1 MTTAVILN
9 PWAGRGRGA
18 RIRQQLQQALHA
30 ADIEH
35 RLVETEPQGGGAT
48 AVQRALDSGAT
59 RLAAVGGDGTFGQV
73 VSGLLGEGDVAAHSL
88 TLVPIGTG
96 NDFVKSL
103 PGIGVADFAGAAQ
116 RLRAGRPQP
125 IDVGRIEVET
135 AAGCSRHVFINGLG
149 MGLDAAVAVESHK
162 IRGLSGPLIY
172 LLAVFRALARYQPAE
187 TLVEYDGGRLHRRLF
202 FAGVANGRCQGGGF
216 RLTPQAEIDD
226 GRLDLCAVDQKS
238 IAWAISRIPSIQRG
252 THTGLREVTMARSP
266 YYRVSSAQPFP
277 VAVDGEVISEAAQRV
292 TVTTLPHAVTLLV

>member
-30 ADIEH
+30 AEIEH
-35 RLVETEPQGGGAT
+35 RLVETEPQGGGAV

-73 VSGLLGEGDVAAHSL
+73 VSGLLAEGDVAAPAL
-88 TLVPIGTG
+88 ALVPIGTG

-116 RLRAGRPQP
+116 RLRSGTTQP

-135 AAGCSRHVFINGLG
+135 AVGRSRHTFINGLG

-172 LLAVFRALARYQPAE
+172 LLAVFRALARYKPAE
-187 TLVEYDGGRLHRRLF
+187 TVVDYEGGRLQRRLF

-216 RLTPQAEIDD
+216 WLTPTADVAD
-226 GRLDLCAVDQKS
+226 GQLDLCAVDQKS
-238 IAWAISRIPSIQRG
+238 IAWAISKIPLIQRG
-252 THTGLREVTMARSP
+252 AHTGLREVTMARSATF
-266 YYRVSSAQPFP
+266 RVSSAQPFP
-277 VAVDGEVISEAAQRV
+277 VAIDGEVVSEAAQCV